1 MKRVSLLVFSFC
13 LLVSFTSCK
22 VDFSPNAS
30 WKDIPAVYCVVDPE
44 EDTVWARVQRVWL
57 SEDNLYQYAT
67 VYDSINYAP
76 GQISVHLLAWEG
88 IRGSGNTF
96 SRGSRVLHRWQFADT
111 VRDGK
116 PDGLFAGG
124 MQPLFYCVPD
134 IPMVRDTAC
143 ILQLVVIDNASGDT
157 LAQAFTDLLGMRPKI
172 RLGSDSVERV
182 LVSPSL
188 ARGNEFGYR
197 VGCRGKISW
206 NTIPRGR
213 RYQPIVTLFYEK
225 HGDTLGIQIPGM
237 AITDAS
243 QSSVLNTTSITQDR
257 LLSYVKNALADNRD
271 TLYNINNVDI
281 TIAVCNED
289 LNAYLGTQE
298 GLAAS
303 SQGQQVYTNIQGGM
317 GIFGSRR
324 SHIVANVPCDSVG
337 KTGYLP
343 YELKNLH
350 VGFYGDFGGK

>member
-1 MKRVSLLVFSFC
+1 M
-13 LLVSFTSCK
+13 
-22 VDFSPNAS
+22 DFSPNAS
-30 WKDIPAVYCVVDPE
+30 WKDIPAVYCVLDPE
-44 EDTVWARVQRVWL
+44 DDTVWARVQRVWL
-57 SEDNLYQYAT
+57 SQDNLYQYAT

-96 SRGSRVLHRWQFADT
+96 SRGARVLHRWQLTDT

-116 PDGLFAGG
+116 PEGSFAGG
-124 MQPLFYCVPD
+124 MQPVYYCVPER
-134 IPMVRDTAC
+134 PLVRDTDC
-143 ILQLVVIDNASGDT
+143 VLQLVVLDGGSGDT
-157 LAQAFTDLLGMRPKI
+157 LAQAFTTLLGMRPKI
-172 RLGSDSVERV
+172 RLGGDSVERV
-182 LVSPSL
+182 LVSPSS

-197 VGCRGKISW
+197 VGTRGKISW

-213 RYQPIVTLFYEK
+213 RYQPFVTLYYEK
-225 HGDTLGIQIPGM
+225 KGDTCGILIPGM

-243 QSSVLNTTSITQDR
+243 QSAVLNSTSISQDR
-257 LLSYVKNALADNRD
+257 LLSYVKNALANNRD
-271 TLYNINNVDI
+271 TIYNVNNVDI

-289 LNAYLGTQE
+289 LNAYLGSQE
-298 GLAAS
+298 GLAS
-303 SQGQQVYTNIQGGM
+303 SGQWQQVYSNIEGGV

-337 KTGYLP
+337 KSGYLP

>member
-1 MKRVSLLVFSFC
+1 MKTHILRLSLFLIAF
-13 LLVSFTSCK
+13 LTASCK
-22 VDFSPNAS
+22 VEFSPNAQ

-44 EDTVWARVQRVWL
+44 EDTVWARVQRVYL
-57 SEDNLYQYAT
+57 SEDNMYQYAT
-67 VYDSINYAP
+67 VADSINYAP
-76 GQISVHLLAWEG
+76 GQVSVHLVAWQG
-88 IRGSGNTF
+88 IRGTGNTY
-96 SRGSRVLHRWQFADT
+96 SRGSRVIHRWQFADT

-124 MQPLFYCVPD
+124 LQPLFYCVPD
-134 IPMVRDTAC
+134 TPLIRDTDC
-143 ILQLVVIDNASGDT
+143 VLQLVVLSNASGDT
-157 LAQAFTDLLGMRPKI
+157 LAQAFTTLVGMRPKTI
-172 RLGSDSVERV
+172 RGRDSVEQV

-213 RYQPIVTLFYEK
+213 RYQPIVTFYYEK
-225 HGDTLGIQIPGM
+225 LGDTLSIRIPGSY
-237 AITDAS
+237 ITDAS

-257 LLSYVKNALADNRD
+257 LLSYVKNALAGNRD
-271 TLYNINNVDI
+271 TLWNVNNVDI

-289 LNAYLGTQE
+289 LNAYLGSQD
-298 GLAAS
+298 GLASATQWHRLYS
-303 SQGQQVYTNIQGGM
+303 NVQGGM

-324 SHIVANVPCDSVG
+324 SHIIVNVPCDSVG

-343 YELKNLH
+343 SELKDLH
-350 VGFYGDFGGK
+350 VGFYGDWGK